1 MGKRVVITGSGLA
14 DANDEAVIGYAP
26 RHGGE
31 IRSSRR
37 HCVAIGY
44 STQNANNRTSFDS
57 VPTLQDKVVLLQ
69 GWRAQLKQAM
79 PAMRVNKVQIMG
91 KATVAQV
98 SSPRW
103 VISNLGTRASKYL
116 PAQFHPQYTP
126 ESIHNRLDS
135 ELSP

>member
-1 MGKRVVITGSGLA
+1 VGKRVVITGSGLA

-91 KATVAQV
+91 KQPWRRFHLRGGSFEIPTCTV
-98 SSPRW
+98 SSP
-103 VISNLGTRASKYL
+103 IY
-116 PAQFHPQYTP
+116 P
-126 ESIHNRLDS
+126 
-135 ELSP
+135 